1 MPGNKRVF
9 YGCLGVARCKEAA
22 YKRVISGSLSLSRS
36 ISNIFA
42 REKRDPIATYGE
54 MPSVDFTYNQY
65 LSTLTP
71 FADEI
76 GINDPTGFDLLIGDD
91 SADYISGTLSSTRCS
106 FALLSSVTYN
116 LPVDSFFTVEKKY
129 IGFSKTT
136 GSASAAGFG
145 SIVSDPILRR
155 ESFVS
160 GLPGQLNNQPIQNIS
175 INFSINRT
183 HVNEFA
189 TRKPYASYVNFP
201 LETTVT
207 FEVLTQQID
216 SYSMDALESAC
227 QNPSSYKQDITISLS
242 CGGGS
247 ITIPQAYLTNLNYSG
262 GDANS
267 SSNQTLSATYTSYKV
282 ANSQQ
287 IKPVIIMP
295 EQDPC
300 V

>member
-9 YGCLGVARCKEAA
+9 YGCLGVARCKEVA

-42 REKRDPIATYGE
+42 RGKRDPIATYGE
-54 MPSVDFTYNQY
+54 MPSVDFTYSQY

-129 IGFSKTT
+129 IGFSKKT
-136 GSASAAGFG
+136 GSATGFD
-145 SIVSDPILRR
+145 SIVSDPDPILRR
-155 ESFVS
+155 NSFVS
-160 GLPGQLNNQPIQNIS
+160 GLPSQLNNQPIQNIS

-183 HVNEFA
+183 PVNEFA

-227 QNPSSYKQDITISLS
+227 QNPSSYKQDITIALS